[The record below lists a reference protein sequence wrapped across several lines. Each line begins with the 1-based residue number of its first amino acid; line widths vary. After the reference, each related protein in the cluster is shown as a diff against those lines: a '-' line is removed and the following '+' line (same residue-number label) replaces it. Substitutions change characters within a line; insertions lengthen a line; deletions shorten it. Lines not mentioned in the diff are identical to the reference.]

1 MRGLIKLF
9 LQTLLRLLFRVRVN
23 GTFTSPADA
32 RLLIVANHESFLDG
46 LLLGAFLPVNPVFV
60 VNSGIS
66 RRPLFRAVL
75 SLVDFL
81 PVDPANP
88 LAIRRVVKL
97 LESGRPVVIFPEG
110 RITTTGGLMKVY
122 DGPAFAAGRT
132 GATIVPVRID
142 GASRTWFS
150 RMSGRYP
157 KSLFPKLTL
166 TVLEPQYIP
175 QLVSET
181 AKARRGEAGEHM
193 RKIMQHMLF
202 ASQAGYSNTL
212 PQAFLQAYAAF
223 GASRPCMEDMK
234 PSRLN
239 YGDTL
244 KMMLALSRLCDR
256 ITLKD
261 ENVGVLMPGM
271 ASTVGLILGLQA
283 RGRVPAM
290 LNFTAGLEGVQ
301 SACHAAKIRTLITSR
316 AFIEK
321 AELQALIDGLQNV
334 QVHYLEDLR
343 AAMRLSDKLWIVLM
357 LRFPGWAVQAA
368 DAEKPAVILFTSG
381 TEGKPKGVVLS
392 HRAILANVSQ
402 VRAVIDITP
411 QDKILNVLPLFHSFG
426 LTAGAFL
433 PLLSGAEIVL
443 YPTPLHY
450 KIIPEIAYDRNC
462 TVLYGTSTFLG
473 QYAKFAHPYD
483 FHKMRY
489 VIAGAEKLNEN
500 VRQSWIDKFGIR
512 ILEGYGATETAPV
525 LAVNTPQAYLAG
537 SVGQLLPG
545 IDAEVV
551 PVPGIARGGM
561 LHVHGPN
568 IMSGYYRFEKPG
580 ELEPPSS
587 EAGQGEN
594 NGWYNTGDVVEIDAQ
609 GFVHILGRV
618 KRFAKIAGE
627 MVSLEVVEKLAV
639 LASSDAQHAA
649 TAVADEKRGEAIVLF
664 TTDAALTREML
675 QQVQREQGLPEI
687 ALPRSIRVVE
697 ALPVLGTGK
706 TDYQALKKMAAQA

>member
-1 MRGLIKLF
+1 MRTLF
-9 LQTLLRLLFRVRVN
+9 KWLLRTSFRAMFRVRVS
-23 GTFTSPADA
+23 GTFPNTGDQ
-32 RLLIVANHESFLDG
+32 RLLVVANHESFLDG
-46 LLLGAFLPVNPVFV
+46 MLLGLFLPIDPVFV
-60 VNSGIS
+60 VNTEIAK
-66 RRPLFRAVL
+66 RPLFRAVL

-88 LAIRRVVKL
+88 LAMRRVVKL

-122 DGPAFAAGRT
+122 DGPAFAAART
-132 GATIVPVRID
+132 DATIVPVRID
-142 GASRTWFS
+142 GATRTWFS

-166 TVLEPQYIP
+166 SILDATQIP
-175 QLVSET
+175 GLSSST
-181 AKARRGEAGEHM
+181 AKTRRREAGEHM

-202 ASQAGYSNTL
+202 ASQPMQTL
-212 PQAFLQAYAAF
+212 PQAFLQAHGIF
-223 GASRPCMEDMK
+223 GAGRPCMEDMK
-234 PSRLN
+234 PSRLS

-244 KMMLALSRLCDR
+244 KMTLALSRLSAR
-256 ITLKD
+256 VTRPD
-261 ENVGVLMPGM
+261 ETVGVLMPNM
-271 ASTVGLILGLQA
+271 ASTVGLILGLQTG
-283 RGRVPAM
+283 GRVPAM
-290 LNFTAGLEGVQ
+290 LNFTAGLEGMQ
-301 SACHAAKIRTLITSR
+301 SACQAACVHNIITAR
-316 AFIEK
+316 AFVEK
-321 AELQALIDGLQNV
+321 AELQAVISGLQNV

-343 AAMRLSDKLWIVLM
+343 TGMSLFDKLWLLAVLKM
-357 LRFPGWAVQAA
+357 PRLAMRHT
-368 DAEKPAVILFTSG
+368 DAEKPAVVLFTSG

-402 VRAVIDITP
+402 IRAVIDFTP
-411 QDKILNVLPLFHSFG
+411 DDKILNVLPLFHSFG

-450 KIIPEIAYDRNC
+450 KIIPELAYDRNC

-473 QYAKFAHPYD
+473 QYAKNAHPYD

-489 VIAGAEKLNEN
+489 VIAGAEKLNEA
-500 VRQSWIDKFGIR
+500 VRQAWIDKFGIR

-545 IDAEVV
+545 VEAKVI
-551 PVPGIARGGM
+551 PVPGIERGGM
-561 LHVHGPN
+561 LHVRGPN
-568 IMSGYYRFEKPG
+568 VMSGYYRFEEPC

-587 EAGQGEN
+587 EAGQGKN
-594 NGWYNTGDVVEIDAQ
+594 NGWYNTGDVVEIDAE

-618 KRFAKIAGE
+618 KRFAKVAGE
-627 MVSLEVVEKLAV
+627 MVSLEVVEKLA
-639 LASSDAQHAA
+639 ASASPDQQHAS
-649 TAVADEKRGEAIVLF
+649 TTVADEKRGEAIILF
-664 TTDAALTREML
+664 STDNTLTREIL
-675 QQVQREQGLPEI
+675 QQAAREQGLPEI
-687 ALPRSIRVVE
+687 AIPRSIRIVE

-706 TDYQALKKMAAQA
+706 TDYQTLKKMAEAA